1 MDNYN
6 HGSVKKKGGINM
18 SLYVFGNMLSW
29 ILNIIHAV
37 AAIVFIILGIKGIK
51 ILDNY
56 INNKKNNAV

>member
-1 MDNYN
+1 
-6 HGSVKKKGGINM
+6 M